1 MNPLFTNEIYLS
13 ISTQYIFNLYRYTQI
28 YNVASHDN
36 DRSAGLA
43 AVSSNCYASDN
54 AATPG
59 RVLPKNANIDETHCK
74 ISLFCH

>member
-43 AVSSNCYASDN
+43 AVLSNCYASDN

-59 RVLPKNANIDETHCK
+59 RVLPKKLDKN
-74 ISLFCH
+74 